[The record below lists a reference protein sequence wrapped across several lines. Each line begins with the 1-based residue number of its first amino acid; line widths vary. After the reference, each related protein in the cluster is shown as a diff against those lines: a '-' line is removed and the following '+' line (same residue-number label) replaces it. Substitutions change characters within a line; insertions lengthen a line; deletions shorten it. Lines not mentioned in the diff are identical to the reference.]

1 MSDNETIS
9 SLLHSLNVEVANAKK
24 WQSKSALQA
33 TEIKRLTDQ
42 VERLRKDKIKLLED
56 LKKLDASVP
65 LITERTRR

>member
-42 VERLRKDKIKLLED
+42 VERLRKDKIKLLAD
-56 LKKLDASVP
+56 LK
-65 LITERTRR
+65 ERE